1 MKNMRKDTAKMLKR
15 ILIALLC
22 ACTLTTSMVS
32 CDHSKNNESQETDSA
47 EQSTE
52 NTQKDELTPEEALEI
67 AKEYWKDHDVEKNG
81 YIIAEAVSRSAPDT
95 VYVFVMKHLVVIED
109 SSHYS
114 TIDEVWV
121 DKITGEAMPPYDA

>member
-1 MKNMRKDTAKMLKR
+1 MRKDITRMLKK

-22 ACTLTTSMVS
+22 ACTLTTAMVS
-32 CDHSKNNESQETDSA
+32 CELSKNNESQETDST

-52 NTQKDELTPEEALEI
+52 NTEKDEITAEEALEI
-67 AKEYWKDHDVEKNG
+67 AKEYWKDHDVEENG
-81 YIIAEAVSRSAPDT
+81 YLIAEAVNKNAPDT
-95 VYVFVMKHLVVIED
+95 VYVFVMKHLVVIEE

-121 DKITGEAMPPYDA
+121 DKLTGEAMPPYVLK

>member
-1 MKNMRKDTAKMLKR
+1 MLKK

-22 ACTLTTSMVS
+22 ACTLTTAMVS
-32 CDHSKNNESQETDSA
+32 CDHSKNNENNDAGSN

-52 NTQKDELTPEEALEI
+52 NTEKNEITAEEALEI

-81 YIIAEAVSRSAPDT
+81 YLIAEAVNKNAPDT
-95 VYVFVMKHLVVIED
+95 VYVFVMKHLVVIGD

-121 DKITGEAMPPYDA
+121 DKSTGEAMPPYDAKP

>member
-1 MKNMRKDTAKMLKR
+1 MLKK

-22 ACTLTTSMVS
+22 ACTLTTFAS
-32 CDHSKNNESQETDSA
+32 CNASENN

-52 NTQKDELTPEEALEI
+52 NTENNEITAEEALEI
-67 AKEYWKDHDVEKNG
+67 AKEYWKNYDIEENG
-81 YIIAEAVSRSAPDT
+81 YLVAEAVNKSAPDT
-95 VYVFVMKHLVVIED
+95 VYVFVMKHRVEMGE

-121 DKITGEAMPPYDA
+121 DKLTGEAMPPYVLK